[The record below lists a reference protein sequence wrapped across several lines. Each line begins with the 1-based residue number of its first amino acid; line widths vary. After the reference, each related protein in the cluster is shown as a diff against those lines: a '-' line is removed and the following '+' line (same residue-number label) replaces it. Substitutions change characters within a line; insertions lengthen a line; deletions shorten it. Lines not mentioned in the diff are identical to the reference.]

1 MKIAHITPGTGGT
14 FYCQNCFRDSEL
26 LKALIAMGHDV
37 VKVPMYLP
45 LYLDRFELNVDTPVF
60 YGAINVYL
68 KEKFPSYQKA
78 PRWIQKIFDSEIFLR
93 LAAHLS
99 GATKAAGMEEM
110 TLSMLH
116 GENGRQASELDYLVK
131 FLKDEIKPDIVHLSN
146 ALLLGLAKRIKN
158 ELGTKVICSLQDE
171 NEWIDPM
178 EPHLQKEV
186 WGLMAEK
193 GKDVDFFIAAS
204 EYYATKA
211 QGYLNIPDEKLGINY
226 GGIQLDPYVDSPLPF
241 DPPVIGFLCRL
252 SESLGLGIVV
262 DAFLK
267 LRQNP
272 EFDGLQLMV
281 TGGYTGE
288 DKPFLFKQIKK
299 VAAAGLKDDFI
310 IQKNFHRGKRVEFLS
325 QLTLMSVPVIAGE
338 AFGAYQI
345 EALAA
350 GVPIVQPNVGCYPE
364 FVEAT
369 GGGIIY
375 EPNDPEHLAEAW
387 ASLLRDPD
395 RLRALGRK
403 GQQVVKEK
411 FTMEKMAEGIEC
423 FYRKVLNMTVK
434 CER

>member
-14 FYCQNCFRDSEL
+14 FYCQNCFRDYEL

-37 VKVPMYLP
+37 CKVPMYLP

-78 PRWIQKIFDSEIFLR
+78 PRWVQKMFDSQILLR
-93 LAAHLS
+93 IAAKLS

-116 GENGRQASELDYLVK
+116 GENGRQASELKYLVE
-131 FLKDEIKPDIVHLSN
+131 FLKNEIKPDIVHLSN
-146 ALLLGLAKRIKN
+146 ALLLGLAKRIKH

-178 EPHLQKEV
+178 EPHYQEKV
-186 WGLMAEK
+186 WGLMAERT
-193 GKDVDFFIAAS
+193 KDVDYFIAVS
-204 EYYATKA
+204 EYYAKKS
-211 QGYLNIPDEKLGINY
+211 QEYLNIPSEKIGVNY
-226 GGIQLDPYVDSPLPF
+226 GGIELDPYENSPLPF

-262 DAFLK
+262 DAFIR
-267 LRQNP
+267 LRKDPQ
-272 EFDGLQLMV
+272 FDGMKLYL

-288 DKPFLFKQIKK
+288 DKPFIFKQLKK
-299 VAAAGLKDDFI
+299 IAAAGLKVDVSI
-310 IQKNFHRGKRVEFLS
+310 LGNFHREMRVAFLKS
-325 QLTLMSVPVIAGE
+325 LTLLSVPVIKGE

-364 FVEAT
+364 FIEAT

-375 EPNDPEHLAEAW
+375 EPNDPEHLAEAI
-387 ASLLRDPD
+387 ASLLKDPD
-395 RLRALGRK
+395 RLRQLGRQ
-403 GQQVVKEK
+403 GQKAVKEK
-411 FTMEKMAEGIEC
+411 FTMEKMAKGIEG
-423 FYRKVLNMTVK
+423 FYRKVLEK
-434 CER
+434 R